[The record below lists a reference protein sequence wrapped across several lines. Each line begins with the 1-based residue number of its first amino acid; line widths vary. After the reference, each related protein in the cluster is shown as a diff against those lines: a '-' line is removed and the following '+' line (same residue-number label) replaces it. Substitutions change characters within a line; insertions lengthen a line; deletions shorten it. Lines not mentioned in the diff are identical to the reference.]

1 MKEHKK
7 YAVSPEDKPE
17 FIGQIID
24 IFEDF
29 LEERGGLSQP
39 NYEKDEDEEDT
50 NVNIYGSDYDQLYEK
65 ITDTLQNWGII
76 QKDKTK

>member
-17 FIGQIID
+17 FVGQIIN

-29 LEERGGLSQP
+29 LEERGGLSEP
-39 NYEKDEDEEDT
+39 NYEKDEDGEDT
-50 NVNIYGSDYDQLYEK
+50 NVNIYGSDYDYLYEK
-65 ITDTLQNWGII
+65 IVNTMQRWNII
-76 QKDKTK
+76 AKE

>member
-17 FIGQIID
+17 FVGQIID

-29 LEERGGLSQP
+29 LADQNIILPNEERD
-39 NYEKDEDEEDT
+39 KEEDPEARAI
-50 NVNIYGSDYDQLYEK
+50 IYGSDYDYLYEK
-65 ITDTLQNWGII
+65 ITNTMQRWNIL
-76 QKDKTK
+76 TKE